1 MTLLLFT
8 EAISLNP
15 FESYFKSMPAIEFRN
30 NGSKDSLT
38 GAPTVSLFIEYLER
52 EVALRARLKE
62 PLSVLMISIP
72 RARDGYE
79 IFLLNQ
85 GIRSIL
91 RKEDFY
97 CRASE
102 DGFWIA
108 MRSNALGAKK
118 AGERFEISLKETFR
132 RDQIFHKSEDQIAHK
147 PPHIKIDFLEYR
159 AGTKSGDW
167 VKEIDRCYFAY

>member
-1 MTLLLFT
+1 
-8 EAISLNP
+8 
-15 FESYFKSMPAIEFRN
+15 
-30 NGSKDSLT
+30 
-38 GAPTVSLFIEYLER
+38 
-52 EVALRARLKE
+52 
-62 PLSVLMISIP
+62 
-72 RARDGYE
+72 
-79 IFLLNQ
+79 
-85 GIRSIL
+85 
-91 RKEDFY
+91 
-97 CRASE
+97 
-102 DGFWIA
+102 